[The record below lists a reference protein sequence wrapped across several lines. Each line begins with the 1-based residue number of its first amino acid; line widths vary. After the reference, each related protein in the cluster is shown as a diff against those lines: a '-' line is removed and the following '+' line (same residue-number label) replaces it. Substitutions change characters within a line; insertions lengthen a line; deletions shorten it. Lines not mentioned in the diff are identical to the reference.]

1 MRITGGLTALGL
13 AAFALAMALGG
24 PARAAGAA
32 DDARRLAAAVLAP
45 REAPAPHSVMPVL
58 GADAGPTR
66 IPGVAKT
73 AVDRRLDDGAT
84 GSLGFLCGLQPG
96 ADKYGAGAAH
106 GYDPTGRFVGAK
118 LSFAF
123 R

>member
-1 MRITGGLTALGL
+1 MGLSLAL
-13 AAFALAMALGG
+13 ALGG
-24 PARAAGAA
+24 IAQAGTGE
-32 DDARRLAAAVLAP
+32 DAQRLAAAVLAP
-45 REAPAPHSVMPVL
+45 RPALTAPHSVAPVR
-58 GADAGPTR
+58 GADSGPAR
-66 IPGVAKT
+66 LPGVAKT
-73 AVDRRLDDGAT
+73 AVDRKLDDGAT

-96 ADKYGAGAAH
+96 ADRYGAGAAH

>member
-1 MRITGGLTALGL
+1 MRATTGLLTLGVL
-13 AAFALAMALGG
+13 LSLGG
-24 PARAAGAA
+24 VAHAGTAA
-32 DDARRLAAAVLAP
+32 DAQRLAAAVLAP
-45 REAPAPHSVMPVL
+45 RSAMEVAPHSTIPL
-58 GADAGPTR
+58 KAAEADTVR
-66 IPGVAKT
+66 IPGVART
-73 AVDRRLDDGAT
+73 AIDRKLDDGAT

-96 ADKYGAGAAH
+96 ADKYGAAAAH